1 MVYFLLARFN
11 MVWQMQVA
19 VCHHACWWCSC
30 HPLRNRAEGAQQ
42 GPSAILPMLYREAVD
57 LGGQLRPFSLFRPGF
72 SENILADC
80 EQLASIFFFSGVP
93 INYQRTS
100 VAKGLYHFWCPP
112 KPSSSSSSINKMT
125 AVPRK
130 GWRAPKPPLNCFA
143 WLQLDRLSKGTIEE
157 Q

>member
-19 VCHHACWWCSC
+19 VCHYACWWCSC

-80 EQLASIFFFSGVP
+80 EQLASIFFFLVS
-93 INYQRTS
+93 Q
-100 VAKGLYHFWCPP
+100 
-112 KPSSSSSSINKMT
+112 SIIKE
-125 AVPRK
+125 PR
-130 GWRAPKPPLNCFA
+130 
-143 WLQLDRLSKGTIEE
+143 WLKDCIIFDAHQNHHHHPQVLIK
-157 Q
+157 